1 MPRHMLATSPH
12 TPHRRELSCWVR
24 PDQALHL
31 QAAAGPPAAG
41 EDPGDMPT
49 GPVVMSGYWAV
60 FNEWTKYF
68 DWEHGWVD
76 LTLKPG
82 CFTKAI
88 SETSDRVRCVYE
100 HGYDPQFGMRP
111 IGTITELDQ
120 DRTGASGTVELL
132 DWCDLQ
138 EYLVPALTAG
148 LLGASFSGEIVAYE
162 VDKGDGKGRPKMS
175 VTEMTLSEFGP
186 CWRGKFASPR
196 LAIAASDTLTSY
208 AEQLVADDE
217 MRQAITAALA
227 ATSTS
232 TGNGETPTAAVGTVT
247 PQTLLASLDVDRVL
261 RLLTPA

>member
-12 TPHRRELSCWVR
+12 TPHRRELSGFVL
-24 PDQALHL
+24 PAQALQL
-31 QAAAGPPAAG
+31 RAAAPPPAAG
-41 EDPGDMPT
+41 DPGEEMPA
-49 GPVVMSGYWAV
+49 GPVVISGYFAV
-60 FNEWTKYF
+60 FGEWTKYY

-76 LTLKPG
+76 LTLKAG
-82 CFTKAI
+82 CFSKAI
-88 SETSDRVRCVYE
+88 SETRDRVRCVYE

-120 DRTGASGTVELL
+120 DRTGAFGTVELL

-138 EYLVPALTAG
+138 EYLVPALTAE

-162 VDKGDGKGRPKMS
+162 VDKGDGKGRPKMT

-186 CWRGKFASPR
+186 CWRGKFSSPR
-196 LAIAASDTLTSY
+196 LGIAASDTLSSY

-227 ATSTS
+227 ASSTS
-232 TGNGETPTAAVGTVT
+232 SDTGEIPTAAVGTVT